1 MRSRLKGSSMGTA
14 VRLAAM
20 VSLATLGLGCGSVK
34 DKPPLVDEE
43 SISWQVSCATPA
55 CSGFMRHSALLDED
69 EDVDIKVSC
78 NRSKTSIDFTITI
91 GKVTERGIPPST
103 LRVIGANPS
112 ANTCKVSIEE
122 EKELGTGSFN
132 LEDTCLGNNQMGGC
146 TIQGNFD
153 VDGWDFV
160 GSLTCTKLKQRADT
174 SGVLYKLV
182 KGGTATDPVQ
192 IALDNCD

>member
-1 MRSRLKGSSMGTA
+1 MGTA

-20 VSLATLGLGCGSVK
+20 ASLSTLGLGCGSVK

-43 SISWQVSCATPA
+43 SISWQVGCASPA

-78 NRSKTSIDFTITI
+78 NKSKTSIDFTITI
-91 GKVTERGIPPST
+91 GEVKERGIPAST
-103 LRVIGANPS
+103 LRVVGADPTRNS
-112 ANTCKVSIEE
+112 CKVTIQER
-122 EKELGTGSFN
+122 KEPGTGEFV

-146 TIQGNFD
+146 TVLGNFD

-160 GSLTCTKLKQRADT
+160 GSLTCTKLEQRGDPT
-174 SGVLYKLV
+174 LTYKLV
-182 KGGTATDPVQ
+182 KPGTASDPIQ